1 MYLLGSLTPGV
12 VFSVCVQIFCA
23 VSRSFTVLPVMSSL
37 P

>member
-1 MYLLGSLTPGV
+1 MHLLGPVMPGV

-23 VSRSFTVLPVMSSL
+23 VSRPFTTLPVMSSV